1 MAPKAPDDPVAGRI
15 GKNVARIRTTD
26 RTQAQI
32 AERMGCASSTISRI
46 ENGTYTSLDV
56 QMLVRLAL
64 ALDCGLDDLLD
75 GCDMAMTIVR
85 DRRRQAA

>member
-64 ALDCGLDDLLD
+64 ALECQLGDLFD
-75 GCDMAMTIVR
+75 GCDMALDIVR
-85 DRRRQAA
+85 FQKAAA